1 MTAESTYASQ
11 AVLTKHLFGRSWSPR
26 RLLRRPPRVIAI
38 FSFRYDAHLV
48 PNLIENLR
56 PIVDGYIAYDDRGA
70 SEPYT
75 DERARKAVLRKEA
88 REMGAQWLLCMDPD
102 ERMEM

>member
-38 FSFRYDAHLV
+38 FSFRYDAPLV
-48 PNLIENLR
+48 PHLIENLR

-75 DERARKAVLRKEA
+75 DERRERRCCERKRARWGRNGCCA
-88 REMGAQWLLCMDPD
+88 WT
-102 ERMEM
+102 